1 MVISHAILKPRYD
14 IIGFTFISKVLKH
27 TNPRP
32 VIPLKSI
39 FRNLRIK
46 HKVFALISL
55 IMAICF
61 SVTYFSVQY
70 AYSIYDEQLYIK
82 SSQVLDLSSSG
93 IENELKKIE
102 RLSFNVATDIN
113 IQTDLMELNETAPDY
128 QKLIIRS
135 NITDKLVQYAGYEKY
150 VYSIQIM
157 DPNGYEYAAGQR
169 VVASDKKE
177 QSIRNEAQD
186 GGGQNRWIYPD
197 REDATMAAVRQIRSY
212 RFFDFN
218 NLGTVVIR
226 IRIDQIVEDIIASS
240 DLNKGDM
247 LIRAGDQVIY
257 PNSGE
262 SMDLIGSES
271 LDHNGY
277 IIKKV
282 DGKQFFFSQFHSTNF
297 ENWVYYSLVPF
308 DAIFNQIILMKQI
321 LFISFIVS
329 LLILLGFAVKF
340 ARSITKP
347 MDDLMIRMKEFPKSD
362 LTQATFE
369 TAETGLLPMDE
380 VGQLHRTFRMMIQQI
395 NELITENYAKQL
407 TIRDAQFKALQAQ
420 INPHFLYNTLESINW
435 LAKGNGQPQISKM
448 VEALGFL
455 LRNSISLKDT
465 LITVMEEQEVVSN
478 YITIQ
483 KFRFEERLQFHIE
496 LPDHIG
502 HIRIPKLTLQ
512 PLVENAVHY
521 ALEPMIEPCTITIR
535 AVEEPDR
542 LVLIVEDNGPGMTPE
557 LLEQVRKGEVR
568 TANKGIG
575 LKNIEERIVIAFG
588 EAYGIQVDSES
599 GKGTRIS
606 IYLPYH

>member
-1 MVISHAILKPRYD
+1 LKY
-14 IIGFTFISKVLKH
+14 
-27 TNPRP
+27 
-32 VIPLKSI
+32 I

-46 HKVFALISL
+46 HKVLSLISL

-93 IENELKKIE
+93 IENELKKID

-113 IQTDLMELNETAPDY
+113 IQTYLTELNETALDY
-128 QKLIIRS
+128 QKLIIRN

-150 VYSIQIM
+150 VYSIQIT
-157 DPNGYEYAAGQR
+157 DADGHEYAAGQR

-177 QSIRNEAQD
+177 QSIRDEAQE
-186 GGGQNRWIYPD
+186 GAGENRWIYPD
-197 REDATMAAVRQIRSY
+197 RENAAMAAARQIRSY

-218 NLGTVVIR
+218 NLGTVVIW
-226 IRIDQIVEDIIASS
+226 IRIDQIVEDIIAASE
-240 DLNKGDM
+240 LKKGDM
-247 LIRAGDQVIY
+247 LIRAGDHVIY
-257 PNSGE
+257 PDSGK
-262 SMDLIGSES
+262 SMDLLESES
-271 LDHNGY
+271 IHKNGY
-277 IIKKV
+277 KIKKV

-297 ENWVYYSLVPF
+297 DNWSYYSLVPF
-308 DAIFNQIILMKQI
+308 DAIFNRIILMKQI
-321 LFISFIVS
+321 LLISFMVS
-329 LLILLGFAVKF
+329 LLVLLGLAVKF

-347 MDDLMIRMKEFPKSD
+347 MEDLMARMKEFPKSD
-362 LTQATFE
+362 LTQAALE
-369 TAETGLLPMDE
+369 IAETGLLPMDE
-380 VGQLHRTFRMMIQQI
+380 VGQLQRTFRIMIQQI

-420 INPHFLYNTLESINW
+420 INPHFLNNTLESINW

-465 LITVMEEQEVVSN
+465 LITIKEEQDVVLN

-496 LPDHIG
+496 LPDRLG

-512 PLVENAVHY
+512 PLVENAIHY
-521 ALEPMIEPCTITIR
+521 ALEPMIEPCKITIR
-535 AVEEPDR
+535 AMEELDR

-557 LLEQVRKGEVR
+557 LLDQVRKGEVR
-568 TANKGIG
+568 AANKGIG

-588 EAYGIQVDSES
+588 EAYGIQVDSEH